1 MCTTFKDL
9 EAGMEGAFSRVQ
21 ELCNTL
27 ADSCDTIRKHY
38 WHHVRDSMTG
48 KYASVAA
55 GEFTSARESVSAGK
69 AASKVNS
76 AGDT

>member
-1 MCTTFKDL
+1 
-9 EAGMEGAFSRVQ
+9 MEGALSRVQ

-38 WHHVRDSMTG
+38 WHHVRDNVTG
-48 KYASVAA
+48 KYASAAAA
-55 GEFTSARESVSAGK
+55 GEFTSARESVSAGN
-69 AASKVNS
+69 AASVVNA